1 MITKFNLFE
10 NKGIGQRH
18 WKVLIDDFLFV
29 SLDKIGM
36 PEEIQNDLY
45 DHYCD
50 LQDNA
55 DFKFVMVGEDNYSEN
70 SDWYWDFN
78 QNRKN
83 NEFLEFYADTE
94 GKYEYQGVVEVTQ
107 DEIDDWK
114 LKKAVNKYNL

>member
-1 MITKFNLFE
+1 
-10 NKGIGQRH
+10 
-18 WKVLIDDFLFV
+18 
-29 SLDKIGM
+29 
-36 PEEIQNDLY
+36 
-45 DHYCD
+45 
-50 LQDNA
+50 
-55 DFKFVMVGEDNYSEN
+55 MVGEDNYSEN
-70 SDWYWDFN
+70 SDWHWDFN